1 MRTYCVDLSTVHTLH
16 DLHLHLKEVFSLPE
30 HYGMN
35 MDALWDCLHG
45 RFEEPVEIQVKGA
58 RQIPAS
64 LEEGAAILGELLADL
79 EQEDAEVEIIYL

>member
-1 MRTYCVDLSTVHTLH
+1 MKTYRIDLSAVHTLYE
-16 DLHLHLKEVFSLPE
+16 LHLHLKEVFSLPE

-58 RQIPAS
+58 RRIPAS
-64 LEEGAAILGELLADL
+64 LEEGAATLGELLAEL
-79 EQEDAEVEIIYL
+79 EREDREVEVAYL